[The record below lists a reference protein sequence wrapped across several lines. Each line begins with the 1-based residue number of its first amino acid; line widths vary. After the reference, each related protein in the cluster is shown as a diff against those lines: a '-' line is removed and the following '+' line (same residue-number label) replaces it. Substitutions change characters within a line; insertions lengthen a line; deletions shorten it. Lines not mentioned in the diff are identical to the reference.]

1 MRIRKRHNSVLYIIN
16 IVNPNKEFE
25 LKKLALERIDKV
37 EDRIIQT
44 NIMFILILG
53 FEGTIFSI
61 ITKLFYNPLSLN
73 LLTLLLLLALVLSIN
88 LVIFELWIHKIKSLY
103 YKSNTNYVSLENIFL
118 PMTITVL
125 FTLTIIIVDAHI
137 IYRLISMNSISSM
150 LYILTLIIFISFI
163 ILMLTFFRETFNT
176 FKNHLKH
183 IETQKKIDK
192 KLINFCTRTIYI
204 IIAPIVA
211 FLLTIIIIGCT
222 LRSSLPS
229 ILIISFL
236 VNVAIYLF
244 ILIHLILIFLGK
256 EEYL

>member
-1 MRIRKRHNSVLYIIN
+1 MRIRKKYNSVSHIIKSTS
-16 IVNPNKEFE
+16 PNNKFE
-25 LKKLALERIDKV
+25 LQKLALERIDKV

-61 ITKLFYNPLSLN
+61 ITKLFYNPLALN

-88 LVIFELWIHKIKSLY
+88 LVIFKLWIHEIKSLY
-103 YKSNTNYVSLENIFL
+103 YKSNTNYVSLVNIFL

-125 FTLTIIIVDAHI
+125 FTLTITMVDARI
-137 IYRLISMNSISSM
+137 IYRLINMDSISSM

-163 ILMLTFFRETFNT
+163 ILMLVFFRETFNT
-176 FKNHLKH
+176 FKNHLKP
-183 IETQKKIDK
+183 IKIQKKINK
-192 KLINFCTRTIYI
+192 KLINFCIRTIYI
-204 IIAPIVA
+204 IIAPIIT
-211 FLLTIIIIGCT
+211 FLLTIISIGCI
-222 LRSSLPS
+222 LRSSLS
-229 ILIISFL
+229 FILIISFL

-244 ILIHLILIFLGK
+244 ILIHLIFIFLGK